1 MSKGLPVSQDLYL
14 SWGLL
19 SHEAQGCQSI
29 VAVAVWP
36 HQAGGG
42 YGRVMGGGSL
52 EPQRRMMALLEEG
65 TSSGRSH
72 IPEGGPG
79 KLGQSPQPGRGT

>member
-29 VAVAVWP
+29 VAVAGWP

-42 YGRVMGGGSL
+42 YGRVMGGGVPGAP
-52 EPQRRMMALLEEG
+52 EKDDGIVGGGHLLRKV
-65 TSSGRSH
+65 SY
-72 IPEGGPG
+72 P
-79 KLGQSPQPGRGT
+79 

>member
-1 MSKGLPVSQDLYL
+1 MSKGLPVSQDLYF
-14 SWGLL
+14 SWGLF

-42 YGRVMGGGSL
+42 YGRVMGGGV
-52 EPQRRMMALLEEG
+52 PGAPV
-65 TSSGRSH
+65 SGDG
-72 IPEGGPG
+72 IVGGGPNHREA
-79 KLGQSPQPGRGT
+79 S